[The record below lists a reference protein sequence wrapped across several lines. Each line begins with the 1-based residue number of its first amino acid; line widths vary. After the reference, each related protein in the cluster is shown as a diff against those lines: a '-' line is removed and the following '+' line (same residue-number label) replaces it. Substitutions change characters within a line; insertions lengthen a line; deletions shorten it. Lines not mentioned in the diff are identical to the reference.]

1 MAISFA
7 IPVARRFRGQ
17 RAGRGRPAG
26 GVDLLARRPGP
37 GLRRGLRR
45 ALLAC
50 LLSGTIAFLAI
61 AAINLWMVFSVRGD
75 TRTVETVPH
84 AQAAIVLGA
93 LVKPDGS
100 LSVMLADR
108 VARGAELYKA
118 GKVDR
123 VIVSGDHGQW
133 EYDEPGAMRDALIGA
148 GVPARAIFTDHAGF
162 STWASMRRAKE
173 VFNVQS
179 ATIVTQGFHMT
190 RALYLAEA
198 AGLSVHGVT
207 ADMHPWGGKGR
218 LSFMREIPAR
228 AKAFGAAAVNSRVLL
243 GPQVPV
249 TGDGRRSWGP
259 KGP

>member
-1 MAISFA
+1 MTDSVSITVS
-7 IPVARRFRGQ
+7 RRFQGSLSR
-17 RAGRGRPAG
+17 RRRPAG
-26 GVDLLARRPGP
+26 RVGLLARRSGP

-50 LLSGTIAFLAI
+50 LLSGAITFLAI

-100 LSVMLADR
+100 MSVMLADR
-108 VARGAELYKA
+108 VARGAELYKT

-133 EYDEPGAMRDALIGA
+133 EYDEPGVMRDALIAA
-148 GVPARAIFTDHAGF
+148 GVPAHAIFTDHAGF
-162 STWASMRRAKE
+162 NTWASMRRAKE

-207 ADMHPWGGKGR
+207 ADMHPWGSKGR

-228 AKAFGAAAVNSRVLL
+228 VKAFGAAVLNTRVLL
-243 GPQVPV
+243 GPRIPV